1 MLETTVAHELI
12 EGLLGGNSRTRM
24 EEIDYHSLA
33 VSTTT
38 GAMQEK
44 FLGEPQR
51 SVVGL
56 VTEAA

>member
-24 EEIDYHSLA
+24 EEIDYQPLA

-38 GAMQEK
+38 GAIQEISWR
-44 FLGEPQR
+44 PQR
-51 SVVGL
+51 SVAKL
-56 VTEAA
+56 VTEVT